1 MDPYLKNSDII
12 DNFDHIEIQI
22 IPNDFLSKN
31 IDNDSNESTIDVND
45 DNNDNHNCLIVFW
58 HYIFKIF
65 QIILKN
71 VLYCCYDNNQ
81 FNFIKGQ

>member
-31 IDNDSNESTIDVND
+31 IDNDSNESTID

-58 HYIFKIF
+58 QY
-65 QIILKN
+65 N
-71 VLYCCYDNNQ
+71 
-81 FNFIKGQ
+81 KGQNFSNNIKKCIVLLL